1 MNKGKKSTVENLF
14 YNNKFLMVFSIV
26 VAIAVWATIKIN
38 YSAETTRNISDIS
51 IKIDNTVSQAG
62 DYEAF
67 VGPDNLL
74 AQVEVSGKAYNI
86 NQHALSKDDII
97 VETASTYVESAGYK
111 VLTLTARI
119 ADASDVQGVEI
130 LSVSPSTITVYFDR
144 RSTDTFNVEAKLK
157 NDLKALAA
165 DEFTVGQPVPSMS
178 TVEVSGPASILNKI
192 NTVYFTASIND
203 ADLPLTASKEVPAE
217 ISYNL
222 DRTDEEKFLV
232 CEGIN
237 EEKPATVTVP
247 VYITKKVDTGVKF
260 INQPG
265 IYSENPPKVR
275 ISPSQAHILFNSK
288 GEDDM
293 QTLYVGTIDFRTV
306 SNKLNTFKFPVDD
319 KMASSIVGDN
329 IDEFTVTLD
338 MSSMSSITL
347 DKAPGKVV
355 FLNGSE
361 NYTYSIDYEN
371 SNLGS
376 IQVIGP
382 KKSLD
387 KITAENIQMEINVS
401 SLDLNRRSSQIVEVS
416 NISIQSEEVNDCW
429 VYGKYEVAITATA
442 K

>member
-14 YNNKFLMVFSIV
+14 YNNKFLMVFSVV

-51 IKIDNTVSQAG
+51 IRIDNAVSQAG

-144 RSTDTFNVEAKLK
+144 RSTETFNVEAKLK

-217 ISYNL
+217 ISYHL
-222 DRTDEEKFLV
+222 DRTDEEKFLI

-260 INQPG
+260 INQPET
-265 IYSENPPKVR
+265 YNENPPKVR

-382 KKSLD
+382 KKSLE
-387 KITAENIQMEINVS
+387 KISAENIQMEINVS

-429 VYGKYEVAITATA
+429 VYGKYEVSITATA